1 MKDYLNSKIV
11 NCAYEEGEEH
21 GDADGNKVVAVH
33 EFVKP
38 VNRVLQDLLDQ
49 DSEPQT
55 VELGEEAGY
64 DSKSPRDLTEP
75 GLKAS
80 VLFRH
85 IHLYLVKGKAQV
97 LEEDLPDQHID
108 FRDCLQDEN
117 QKEETAHVS
126 PKSLRGYELTLTW
139 GF

>member
-11 NCAYEEGEEH
+11 NCAYDEGEEH

-33 EFVKP
+33 EFVEP

-55 VELGEEAGY
+55 VELGKEAGY
-64 DSKSPRDLTEP
+64 DRKAPRDLTEL

-80 VLFRH
+80 VLFRYV
-85 IHLYLVKGKAQV
+85 HLYLVEGQAQV
-97 LEEDLPDQHID
+97 LEEDLLDQHID
-108 FRDCLQDEN
+108 FPDCLQDEN
-117 QKEETAHVS
+117 QKKETAHVS
-126 PKSLRGYELTLTW
+126 PKSLRWYKFTWTW